1 MFPDTDDL
9 EGACPVL
16 DLPDVSRTALAL
28 IKAMTGCCH
37 PRAKRLA
44 ERLLAC
50 GQPEELQHLQGEV
63 LNLLALS
70 FGTAEAQRRLHR
82 LQ

>member
-16 DLPDVSRTALAL
+16 DDPEVSRTALAL
-28 IKAMTGCCH
+28 IQAMTGCCH
-37 PRAKRLA
+37 PRASRLK

-50 GQPEELQHLQGEV
+50 VRPEELQHLQGEV

-70 FGTAEAQRRLHR
+70 FGTTEAQRRLHP